1 MKKVSFLST
10 IIFFVFLSIG
20 MNSASFAQLK
30 ADLRDPSVLRG
41 PILKQDRSEGAN
53 LGNLFNMTM
62 DHSYAMTF
70 SSFGG
75 QMHNINA
82 YTNTMRFYFSE
93 DLTGRV
99 DLSILHSPF
108 GNSFMSKNDGMNAKF
123 IIRNAELNYQINDRS
138 NISIH
143 FRQIPG
149 YGMNSW
155 RTGYYRSPFYSP
167 FSHQNF

>member
-1 MKKVSFLST
+1 MKKVSFAGLFILLLLGIS
-10 IIFFVFLSIG
+10 VP
-20 MNSASFAQLK
+20 SFAQLK
-30 ADLRDPSVLRG
+30 ADLRDPSALRG
-41 PILKQDRSEGAN
+41 PILKQDPSEGAN

-75 QMHNINA
+75 QMYNMNA

-93 DLTGRV
+93 NLTGRL

-108 GNSFMSKNDGMNAKF
+108 GNSLMSNHKGMNAKF

-143 FRQIPG
+143 FRQVPA
-149 YGMNSW
+149 YGMNPW
-155 RTGYYRSPFYSP
+155 RDGYYRSPFYSP